1 MPTLSRVALKRRLE
15 RREFSDLFVEEL
27 GWDRLRGVADQRF
40 EVDGQAVW
48 LEGVVQKRDVPVYL
62 HKSAA
67 LPDRDRRRRIERALS
82 GRQLEHLIVF
92 LGEGD
97 GAQVWQWVKREPGR
111 PERVREHAWRPGEQ
125 VEALRQKLDA
135 LEFTLEEEEAGRIEV
150 TEVTNRLK
158 RAFDADRVTRGFYT
172 EFKAQHDAL
181 LAFLKALPEEV
192 RSWYA
197 SVTLNRLMF
206 VYFIQ
211 KKGFIDGRTDYL
223 NEQLRHS
230 KAKLGKDKF
239 LTGVLGP
246 LFFRGFALPQA
257 ERTAHDKA
265 LLGKVPYLNGG
276 LFQQHQIERDHGDK
290 IVLPDKAF
298 EALFAFFDNWRWHLD
313 ERDAGADAAGLTAG
327 QARAG
332 QTRASQG
339 REINPDVLGYIFEKY
354 VNQKQMGAYYTKED
368 ITEYICSNTILPRL
382 LDKVRTQVPVAFKGE
397 ASIWRLLRDAP
408 DRYIWPSVRHGV
420 DQPLPK
426 AIEAGVADVAQ
437 RGGWDRPAT
446 RDLGLPTETWR
457 ETAHRRERCVA
468 LRAKLAAGELASP
481 DAMVTANLDV
491 ARFVQDAI
499 QQASEDQLKAW
510 WSALNSLTV
519 LDPACGSGAFLFAAL
534 NLLEPLYT
542 KVVEAMQTTVADAR
556 RAAEHAGRPFEKG
569 RWKPFTEVLDEAARH
584 ANPAYFVLRSIALNN
599 LYGVDIMEEA
609 AEICKLRLFLKLV
622 AQLDDADRIEPLPDL
637 DFNIRSGNS
646 LVGFASRAQL
656 DAAVGGQLDFGGA
669 ADRIEEDAEQAAL
682 CFRRFKDQQIVG
694 TPDPADLRATK
705 VELERRLD
713 AVADQA
719 NRWLADR
726 YGRGPEKPSIYAA
739 WLKGHKPFN
748 WFTEFYDVMHSGG
761 FDAVVGNPP
770 YVRASKLAGEYGVV
784 GYTTER
790 CPDIYAWFLERSA
803 ALVRDSG
810 RSGMIVPLSLGF
822 SGDFDSLRTLLYATY
837 PVGWFSHY
845 GRIPSAL
852 FNYDVRVRCVIQI
865 GRKGGEAGEQRT
877 TRLHRWNEVARP
889 QLVEG
894 LEYTAFKPTK
904 WNGIVPKI
912 GTPGL
917 MEAFEAVAAGK
928 TVASLLER
936 RRTKFPLYFK
946 QSAYNWVAFSRE
958 PPPAYNAFG
967 VEIEQSMLGT
977 VYAASE
983 GDRALLISLLNSA
996 TYFSYWL
1003 AVGDDFHLT
1012 KGNFESFP
1020 RIWPSGENNVLTIA
1034 SDVQAA
1040 LLRSL
1045 TFKLNAGKR
1054 VGNFN
1059 TARCRSVTDL
1069 ADNVIA
1075 GLLGHEVGEDIKLYI
1090 ANTVKTD
1097 FDENTAESI
1106 EEAA

>member
-1 MPTLSRVALKRRLE
+1 MPTLSGTALKRRLE

-40 EVDGQAVW
+40 EIDGQAIR

-62 HKSAA
+62 HKSQA

-111 PERVREHAWRPGEQ
+111 PERVREHAWRPGEP

-135 LEFTLEEEEAGRIEV
+135 LQFTLQEEEAGRIEV

-181 LAFLKALPEEV
+181 LAFLKALPEDV
-192 RSWYA
+192 RSWYS

-211 KKGFIDGRTDYL
+211 KKGFIDGRTDYF
-223 NEQLRHS
+223 NEQLIYS

-239 LTGVLGP
+239 FTGVLGP
-246 LFFRGFALPQA
+246 LFFRGFALPPA
-257 ERTAHDKA
+257 ERTDADKA

-298 EALFAFFDNWRWHLD
+298 ETLFAFFDNWRWHLD
-313 ERDAGADAAGLTAG
+313 ERDAGSDVAGLTAV

-332 QTRASQG
+332 QG

-368 ITEYICSNTILPRL
+368 ITDYICSNTILPRL
-382 LDKVRTQVPVAFKGE
+382 LDQVKVQVPVAFKGE

-420 DQPLPK
+420 DLPLPD
-426 AIEAGVADVAQ
+426 AIEAGVSDVAQ

-457 ETAHRRERCVA
+457 EAVHRRERCVA
-468 LRAKLAAGELASP
+468 LRAKLAAGEIASP
-481 DAMVTANLDV
+481 DAMVTANLDI

-519 LDPACGSGAFLFAAL
+519 LDPACGSGAFLFTAL

-542 KVVEAMQTTVADAR
+542 KVFEAMQTTVADAR
-556 RAAEHAGRPFEKG
+556 RAADHADRAFERG
-569 RWKPFTEVLDEAARH
+569 RWKPFTDVLDEAARH

-622 AQLDDADRIEPLPDL
+622 AQLDDANKIEPLPDL

-646 LVGFASRAQL
+646 LVGFASRTQL
-656 DAAVGGQLDFGGA
+656 DAAVGGQLDFAGA

-694 TPDPADLRATK
+694 TPDAVDLRTTK
-705 VELERRLD
+705 AELQRRLD
-713 AVADQA
+713 AVADEA

-726 YGRGPEKPSIYAA
+726 YGRGPEKASVYAG
-739 WLKGHKPFN
+739 WLKSHKPFN
-748 WFTEFYDVMHSGG
+748 WFTEFYDVMHGGG

-770 YVRASKLAGEYGVV
+770 YVRASKLTGEYGVV
-784 GYTTER
+784 GYKTER

-803 ALVRDSG
+803 ALVRDGG

-822 SGDFDSLRTLLYATY
+822 SGDFASLRKLLYESY
-837 PVGWFSHY
+837 PAGWFSHY

-852 FNYDVRVRCVIQI
+852 FNYDVRVRCVVQL
-865 GRKGGEAGEQRT
+865 GRKSGERTGQKT
-877 TRLHRWNEVARP
+877 TRLHRWNEIARP
-889 QLVEG
+889 QLMEG
-894 LEYTAFKPTK
+894 LEYAAYEPAK
-904 WNGIVPKI
+904 WKGIVPKI
-912 GTPGL
+912 GTAEL
-917 MEAFEAVAAGK
+917 MLAFEKLSGGP
-928 TVASLLER
+928 TVSALIQR
-936 RRTKFPLYFK
+936 KPTKFPVYFK

-958 PPPAYNAFG
+958 APPAFDLRGKN
-967 VEIEQSMLGT
+967 IPQSMLGV
-977 VYAASE
+977 VYAGDE
-983 GDRALLISLLNSA
+983 GGRSKLLTTLNSS
-996 TYFSYWL
+996 TYFVYWL

-1012 KGNFESFP
+1012 KGNFESLP
-1020 RIWPSGENNVLTIA
+1020 ALLQSSDKQNEELADTI
-1034 SDVQAA
+1034 QAA
-1040 LLRSL
+1040 LLESL

-1054 VGNFN
+1054 IGNFN
-1059 TARCRSVTDL
+1059 TARCRSVTGH
-1069 ADNVIA
+1069 ADDIIEKLIGREA
-1075 GLLGHEVGEDIKLYI
+1075 REEVALYL

-1097 FDENTAESI
+1097 FSDTENNL

>member
-1 MPTLSRVALKRRLE
+1 MPTLSGTALKRRLE

-40 EVDGQAVW
+40 EVDGQAVR

-62 HKSAA
+62 HKSPA

-97 GAQVWQWVKREPGR
+97 GAQVWQWVKREPNR

-135 LEFTLEEEEAGRIEV
+135 LQFTLEEEEAGRIEV

-158 RAFDADRVTRGFYT
+158 RAFDADRITRGFYT

-181 LAFLKALPEEV
+181 LAFLKALPEDV

-223 NEQLRHS
+223 NEQLGHS
-230 KAKLGKDKF
+230 KTELGKDKF
-239 LTGVLGP
+239 FTGVLGP

-257 ERTAHDKA
+257 ERTAADKA

-313 ERDAGADAAGLTAG
+313 ERDAGADAAGLTAA

-332 QTRASQG
+332 QG

-382 LDKVRTQVPVAFKGE
+382 LDKVKAHVPVAFKGE

-408 DRYIWPSVRHGV
+408 DRYIWPSVRHGM
-420 DQPLPK
+420 DQSLPE
-426 AIEAGVADVAQ
+426 AIEAGVDDVAQ
-437 RGGWDRPAT
+437 RLSWDRPAS

-457 ETAHRRERCVA
+457 ETMHRRERCVA
-468 LRAKLAAGELASP
+468 LRAKLAAGEIASP
-481 DAMVTANLDV
+481 DAMVTANLDI

-534 NLLEPLYT
+534 GLLEPLYT
-542 KVVEAMQTTVADAR
+542 KVFEAMQTTLADAR
-556 RAAEHAGRPFEKG
+556 RAADHSSRAFEKG
-569 RWKPFTEVLDEAARH
+569 RWKPFTDVLDEAARH

-622 AQLDDADRIEPLPDL
+622 AQLDDAGKIEPLPDL

-656 DAAVGGQLDFGGA
+656 DAAVGGQLDFAGA
-669 ADRIEEDAEQAAL
+669 ADGIEEEAEQAAL
-682 CFRRFKDQQIVG
+682 CFRRFKDQQVVG
-694 TPDPADLRATK
+694 TPDAADLRATK
-705 VELERRLD
+705 AELERRLD
-713 AVADQA
+713 RVADQA

-726 YGRGPEKPSIYAA
+726 YGKGPEKPSIYAG

-748 WFTEFYDVMHSGG
+748 WFTEFYDVMHGGG

-770 YVRASKLAGEYGVV
+770 YVRASKLAGEYGVI
-784 GYTTER
+784 GYKTER

-803 ALVRDSG
+803 ALVRDGG

-822 SGDFDSLRTLLYATY
+822 SGDFADLRTLLYNTY
-837 PVGWFSHY
+837 PEGWFSHY

-865 GRKGGEAGEQRT
+865 GRKYGEAGNQRT

-894 LEYTAFKPTK
+894 LEYAAFQPAK
-904 WNGIVPKI
+904 WGGIVPKI

-917 MEAFEAVAAGK
+917 MAAFEALAAGK

-936 RRTKFPLYFK
+936 RATKFPLYFK
-946 QSAYNWVAFSRE
+946 QSAYNWVAFSSE
-958 PPPAYNAFG
+958 PPPAYNKVG
-967 VEIEQSMLGT
+967 IEIEQSMMGT
-977 VYAASE
+977 IYASSE
-983 GDRALLISLLNSA
+983 SARALLTNLLNSA
-996 TYFSYWL
+996 TYFAYWL

-1020 RIWPSGENNVLTIA
+1020 RVWPNDENNTLGLA
-1034 SDVQAA
+1034 RGVQTA

-1054 VGNFN
+1054 IGNFN
-1059 TARCRSVTDL
+1059 TAKCRSVTDL
-1069 ADNVIA
+1069 VDDVIA
-1075 GLLGHEVGEDIKLYI
+1075 DLLGNEVREEIKLYI

-1097 FDENTAESI
+1097 FDEIPNGLL